1 MAFFF
6 LKILVNLKYRP
17 LNLVSY
23 NFGSLTLHSATYSSL
38 INFNHER
45 RVRFSILT
53 SQCHEQLY
61 TESFCFSTPK
71 ATACVRHLTVP
82 SWCPSVPVFGL
93 SSPWSTLPGTEQSLQ
108 PVFPPCAMGGQAG
121 AEAGWAL
128 RESRQEKH
136 SLALPHPW
144 HPVAV
149 WDLQQSTRLHS
160 PHAGLRQRSLCLH
173 SKSWLFIVRQSIF
186 SQWLSVET

>member
-6 LKILVNLKYRP
+6 LKILVDLKYRP

-23 NFGSLTLHSATYSSL
+23 HFGSLTLHSATYSSL

-53 SQCHEQLY
+53 SQCHGQLY

-82 SWCPSVPVFGL
+82 SWCPSVPDFGL

-108 PVFPPCAMGGQAG
+108 PVFPPCAMWGQAG
-121 AEAGWAL
+121 QRQGGLLGSPGRRSTAL
-128 RESRQEKH
+128 
-136 SLALPHPW
+136 
-144 HPVAV
+144 
-149 WDLQQSTRLHS
+149 
-160 PHAGLRQRSLCLH
+160 LCHTHGTL
-173 SKSWLFIVRQSIF
+173 
-186 SQWLSVET
+186 WLSETCSNPPDFILLMQGWDKGVFVCIQNHGYSL